1 MKTLTIRQVAA
12 IKRVAQNVNPLVIKK
27 GKIADKISKLN
38 ADYNATNDEIMGY
51 EMGIKALTGGFT
63 SEDLIVKKV
72 ENTDKVDKDGMPIRI
87 TKYEPSDMLVF
98 NSELNVYEIKEPNI
112 NLEPVTETEVDET
125 EAAPEVETTNY
136 SPFENI

>member
-1 MKTLTIRQVAA
+1 
-12 IKRVAQNVNPLVIKK
+12 
-27 GKIADKISKLN
+27 
-38 ADYNATNDEIMGY
+38 
-51 EMGIKALTGGFT
+51 MGIKALTGGFT

-72 ENTDKVDKDGMPIRI
+72 ENTGKVDKDGLPIRV

-98 NSELNVYEIKEPNI
+98 NPELNVYEIKEPNI
-112 NLEPVTETEVDET
+112 SLEPVTETEVDET